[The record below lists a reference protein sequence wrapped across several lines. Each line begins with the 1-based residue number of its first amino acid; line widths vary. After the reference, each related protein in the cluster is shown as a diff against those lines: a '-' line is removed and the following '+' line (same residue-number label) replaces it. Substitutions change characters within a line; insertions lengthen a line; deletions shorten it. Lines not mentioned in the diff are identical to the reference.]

1 MASGV
6 CILMFII
13 TSLFSQEQPFHQMQY
28 VYGIWN
34 MEFSKVSSWCLDV
47 GLVHC
52 FWNGNSLGPSVL
64 GPVTKHVFCL
74 RACLS
79 LDVSH
84 HRKMSWKKKMQ

>member
-1 MASGV
+1 
-6 CILMFII
+6 
-13 TSLFSQEQPFHQMQY
+13 
-28 VYGIWN
+28 

-84 HRKMSWKKKMQ
+84 HRKMSWKKKNAIVVKYMQYYYTIEMFAIR